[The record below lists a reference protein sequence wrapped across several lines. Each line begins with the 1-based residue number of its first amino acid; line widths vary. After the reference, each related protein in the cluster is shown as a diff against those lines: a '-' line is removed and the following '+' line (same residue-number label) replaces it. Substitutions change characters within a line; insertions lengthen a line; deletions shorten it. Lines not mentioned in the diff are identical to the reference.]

1 MQLISVLVDGFRNV
15 CSSKLILDDILSVVS
30 LNSYGKS
37 NLLHSIDF
45 GVDFIKAPNR
55 VKERMMRWTRGIPL
69 NKKNANSDFSIEL
82 EFLTQHLG
90 RVHRVQYGYAFRWL
104 RNDDSGERILREYL
118 RMKLDE
124 KGSRYSLLLKRKN
137 DEAYYKSSVKGRCD
151 SRIRIESSG
160 LVVNKLQAFDDLYY
174 RDVLREL
181 NEISVY
187 VDRHFDTQSSYK
199 PDPVM
204 TKGIDD
210 LSFESTEHLPRTI
223 YYLKKMHPNQ
233 YALLMDAYR
242 QLFPQFEHIRVLEAD
257 VKGKLGKMDM
267 KELPFTISDKI
278 YSLYVEDKNLNQPI
292 SFEALSDGAQRVFL
306 LLSNLILAELNHL
319 NLIAIEEP
327 ENSVHPAL
335 FQRYLQILAS
345 LAGDVR
351 IVMTSHS
358 PYILQYQRPE
368 NIYIG
373 LPNADG
379 IAQFQRIRPSAQK
392 TLLAAAAEE
401 DMSLG
406 DYVFELLSNPADE
419 SNILASYMEPVS

>member
-1 MQLISVLVDGFRNV
+1 MQLISIFVSGFRNV
-15 CSSKLILDDILSVVS
+15 YSSKLMLEDILSIVS

-37 NLLHSIDF
+37 NLLHAIDF
-45 GVDFIKAPNR
+45 GVDFIKAPND

-69 NKKNANSDFSIEL
+69 NKKTANVDFSIKL
-82 EFLTQHLG
+82 EFLTQRPG
-90 RVHRVQYGYAFRWL
+90 RMYRVQYGYSFRWL
-104 RNDDSGERILREYL
+104 RNDGNGKRILSEYL
-118 RMKLDE
+118 RMKSDE
-124 KGSRYSLLLKRKN
+124 KGSRYSLLLKREN
-137 DEAYYKSSVKGRCD
+137 NEAYYKSSVKGRCD
-151 SRIRIESSG
+151 SRISIESNG
-160 LVVNKLQAFDDLYY
+160 LIVNKLQAFDDLYY
-174 RDVLREL
+174 LDVLREI

-199 PDPVM
+199 PNPVM
-204 TKGIDD
+204 SKGIDD

-223 YYLKKMHPNQ
+223 YHLKKKHPDR
-233 YALLMDAYR
+233 YILLMDAYR
-242 QLFPQFEHIRVLEAD
+242 QLFPQFKNIRVVEAN
-257 VKGKLGKMDM
+257 VRGKMEKLLV

-278 YSLYVEDKNLNQPI
+278 YSLYVEDKNLNQAI

-319 NLIAIEEP
+319 TLIAIEEP
-327 ENSVHPAL
+327 ENSVHPGL
-335 FQRYLQILAS
+335 FQRYLQILAA

-358 PYILQYQRPE
+358 PYILQYQHPE